1 MKRIQ
6 FLPHRKPRL
15 NYRDYSNS
23 TV

>member
-1 MKRIQ
+1 MKRKQ

-15 NYRDYSNS
+15 NYRDHSNN

>member
-1 MKRIQ
+1 MKRKL

-15 NYRDYSNS
+15 NYTDHSNS